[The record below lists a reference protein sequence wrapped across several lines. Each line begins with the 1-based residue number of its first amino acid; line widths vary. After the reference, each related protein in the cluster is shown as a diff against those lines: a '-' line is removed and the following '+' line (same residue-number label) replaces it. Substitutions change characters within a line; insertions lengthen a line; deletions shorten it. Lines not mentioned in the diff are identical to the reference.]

1 MSTGESLENAPYLI
15 KKYANRRLYDAAR
28 KKFVNLDDLR
38 QLIRAGHRV
47 RVEDADGRDV
57 TRQILL
63 QVIAECEDGGQP
75 LLSTETLHALTRF
88 YGDVMQSVFGR
99 YLDESVRTFLRQQ
112 DAWRGAVQ
120 DAIEQGPMAAF
131 QRMAKSQMELWSAA
145 QKSAVDSL
153 LAPPARKARK
163 KKQGA

>member
-1 MSTGESLENAPYLI
+1 LENEPYLI
-15 KKYANRRLYDAAR
+15 KKYANRRLYDAAQ
-28 KKFVNLDDLR
+28 KKFVNLEELR

-63 QVIAECEDGGQP
+63 QVIAECEDEGQSM
-75 LLSTETLHALTRF
+75 LSTETLHAVTRF
-88 YGDVMQSVFGR
+88 YGDMMQSVFGR

-120 DAIEQGPMAAF
+120 DAMTQGPMAAF
-131 QRMAKSQMELWSAA
+131 ERMARDQLDLWNAA
-145 QKSAVDSL
+145 QQQAMETFL
-153 LAPPARKARK
+153 PPRSPKAKRRK
-163 KKQGA
+163 KGG